1 MIIIIGLSIMP
12 NLEFMYMPLELV
24 IKYILCYKIIV

>member
-1 MIIIIGLSIMP
+1 MIIGLCVMS

>member
-1 MIIIIGLSIMP
+1 MIIGLSVMP
-12 NLEFMYMPLELV
+12 NLEPMYMYLELV